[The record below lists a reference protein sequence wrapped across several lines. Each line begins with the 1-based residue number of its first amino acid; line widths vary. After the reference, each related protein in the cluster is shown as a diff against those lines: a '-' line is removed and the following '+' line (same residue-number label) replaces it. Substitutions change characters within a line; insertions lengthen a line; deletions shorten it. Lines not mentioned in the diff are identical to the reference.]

1 MLDKIN
7 NINSSGDF
15 SRSAKPKTF
24 NGVIGSI
31 YNRGMN
37 SHDSA
42 DISPAFKYLQ
52 QTQWRLRDFQYSADE
67 RIFLHFIVSTIEFQT
82 TIDLTNFNG
91 LTSLNYHLAK
101 DGIIGISKKKM
112 AVDLTSV
119 LKLINY
125 AQQPELISFTGLNIF
140 FNRAFEQRIY
150 KNLTRDDQYF
160 FDELLMGIIENMS
173 DEFLQLNNQILI
185 FIERLT
191 GIKHLDNLPLNQDD
205 VRAIQINT
213 IKIIDAE
220 RTNQK

>member
-24 NGVIGSI
+24 NAVIGSI
-31 YNRGMN
+31 YNRGTN

-42 DISPAFKYLQ
+42 DISPAFKYLR
-52 QTQWRLRDFQYSADE
+52 QTQWRLRDFQHSADE
-67 RIFLHFIVSTIEFQT
+67 KIFLDFIVSTIEFQT
-82 TIDLTNFNG
+82 TIDLINFNG

-101 DGIIGISKKKM
+101 DGIIGISKKKI
-112 AVDLTSV
+112 AIDLTSA
-119 LKLINY
+119 LNLINY
-125 AQQPELISFTGLNIF
+125 GQQPELIKFTGLNIF

-160 FDELLMGIIENMS
+160 FDELLEGIIENMS

-191 GIKHLDNLPLNQDD
+191 GIKHPDNPPLNQDD
-205 VRAIQINT
+205 LRAIQINA

-220 RTNQK
+220 RANQK